1 MRTRGRTQNS
11 ATISSGSKIEPAK
24 EGGYLECSLCTFL
37 RACIIFRSLLTDLE
51 IEKIEENVRSNLLKK
66 VKARMCKRFGLLG
79 SLHLSQFFLS
89 RKH

>member
-37 RACIIFRSLLTDLE
+37 RACIIFRSLLADLE
-51 IEKIEENVRSNLLKK
+51 IENLDRKK
-66 VKARMCKRFGLLG
+66 CP
-79 SLHLSQFFLS
+79 
-89 RKH
+89 

>member
-37 RACIIFRSLLTDLE
+37 RACIIFRSLLADLE
-51 IEKIEENVRSNLLKK
+51 IEKI
-66 VKARMCKRFGLLG
+66 AIY
-79 SLHLSQFFLS
+79 
-89 RKH
+89 